1 MCFTP
6 QDGNSLLSSIAATLW
21 FLDAGSYEE
30 RLKALQPYFFN
41 EI

>member
-6 QDGNSLLSSIAATLW
+6 QDGNSLLSSMAATLW
-21 FLDAGSYEE
+21 FLYPDSYEE
-30 RLKALQPYFFN
+30 RLSPLKPYFFS